1 MADAGAAPLELGTE
15 KIGTLLRKF
24 AVPGIIAQTAAS
36 LYNMVDSIYIG
47 HIPDVGSYAISGLA
61 VTFPLMNISIA
72 LGTLVGVGAMTL
84 ISIMLG
90 QKKYESAGKV
100 LSNTLTLNVIIG
112 VVFTIMALA
121 FLDPIL
127 YFFGASERTIP
138 FARDYMTIIILGNT
152 FTHLLHGFNGI
163 IRSSGHPKTA
173 MGLTLFT
180 VISNAILDPIFIFG
194 LGMGIKGAALATVI
208 CQILALVYTFKFLG
222 DKKHFLHFSKPL
234 FRLNGRIAR
243 QSLAIGLGPFMM
255 NVAASLVA
263 LFVNQQLRK
272 YGGDLAIGA
281 YGIVNR
287 FVMLFA
293 MICMGF
299 NQGLQPIAG
308 YNFGARQYKRVKEVF
323 ILTAKWEVLVTT
335 VCFLIAMFVP
345 QVAAG
350 MFTNDPELL
359 GLSSRGMRIMC
370 SGFALV
376 GFGMASGN
384 FFQCLGM
391 VKKSIFL
398 SLSRQLLFLLPFIYT
413 LPLWFQETGVWISF
427 PISDILNIIVSA
439 IFIAGLFKK
448 FNLMNDGDDPELLG
462 GITTTRRVD
471 HPTLQRAF
479 SNLRRFLPFNNS
491 TRV

>member
-1 MADAGAAPLELGTE
+1 MMEGSSAAPLELGTE
-15 KIGTLLRKF
+15 KIGTLLRRY

-84 ISIMLG
+84 ISILLG
-90 QKKYESAGKV
+90 QKNYQAAGKV
-100 LSNTLTLNVIIG
+100 LSNTLTLNTIIG
-112 VVFTIMALA
+112 ILFTVVALA

-127 YFFGASERTIP
+127 YFFGASENTLP

-152 FTHLLHGFNGI
+152 FAHLMHGFNGI
-163 IRSSGHPKTA
+163 IRCSGHPRTA

-180 VISNAILDPIFIFG
+180 VISNAILDPVFIFG
-194 LGMGIKGAALATVI
+194 LGMGIRGAALATVL
-208 CQILALVYTFKFLG
+208 CQIAALGYTLYFLA
-222 DKKHFLHFSKPL
+222 DKRRFLHFSKPV
-234 FRLNGRIAR
+234 FRLDGPVAR
-243 QSLAIGLGPFMM
+243 QSLAIGVGPFLM

-287 FVMLFA
+287 FTMLFI

-308 YNFGARQYKRVKEVF
+308 YNYGALQYHRVREVF
-323 ILTAKWEVLVTT
+323 VLTAKWEVLVTSL
-335 VCFLIAMFVP
+335 CFLVSMLIP
-345 QVAAG
+345 DVAVR
-350 MFTNDPELL
+350 MFTNDPELVA
-359 GLSSRGMRIMC
+359 LSSKGLRIMN

-376 GFGMASGN
+376 GFGMVSSN
-384 FFQCLGM
+384 LFQCLGM
-391 VKKSIFL
+391 VRKSIFL
-398 SLSRQLLFLLPFIYT
+398 SLSRQLLFLLPLIYT
-413 LPLWFQETGVWISF
+413 LPLWMQEKGVWISF
-427 PISDILNIIVSA
+427 PISDTLNIIVSA
-439 IFIAGLFKK
+439 VMIVSLFRK
-448 FNLMNDGDDPELLG
+448 FNRLQDGDDSSELG
-462 GITTTRRVD
+462 GAV
-471 HPTLQRAF
+471 
-479 SNLRRFLPFNNS
+479 
-491 TRV
+491 